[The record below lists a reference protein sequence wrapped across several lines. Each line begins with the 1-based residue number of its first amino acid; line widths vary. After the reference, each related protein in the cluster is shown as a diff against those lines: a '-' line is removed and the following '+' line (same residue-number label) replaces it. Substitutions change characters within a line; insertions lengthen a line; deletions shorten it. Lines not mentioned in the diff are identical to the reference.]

1 MGAKGLIVN
10 SRRGETQMEGKD
22 RQDPAPPP
30 GEGEGIEEASRDA
43 VEALEDQDEGAG
55 HAGYGDG
62 G

>member
-1 MGAKGLIVN
+1 MDG
-10 SRRGETQMEGKD
+10 RD
-22 RQDPAPPP
+22 RQDQTEPP

-43 VEALEDQDEGAG
+43 VEALEEQDEGAR